1 MEEAKP
7 DDTQM
12 MTSTKQM
19 PFQERWQRTLSL
31 WPYIVPLIV
40 VYFAEYSM
48 QVHSDSLAVQ
58 QVQFVACS
66 SKACNIEGWK
76 L

>member
-1 MEEAKP
+1 MEEVKP
-7 DDTQM
+7 DDAQM
-12 MTSTKQM
+12 MTGTKQM

-48 QVHSDSLAVQ
+48 QVHSDSLAMQ
-58 QVQFVACS
+58 QIQFAAWS
-66 SKACNIEGWK
+66 SKACSIEH
-76 L
+76 